1 MVKEEYEDRETPYIY
16 LSFWKT
22 GKKEYRTNIR

>member
-1 MVKEEYEDRETPYIY
+1 MVKEEYGDRETPYIY